1 MLKRYKDNDANNRQ
15 PIVRSTLII
24 RNACPN
30 DSGLYICLADND
42 HDTASVATYVRVNVR
57 ILNSGLKSGGYIILT
72 SCKSPK
78 LYTKHYIDKYY
89 LNSFLYQLF
98 FFISPLQ

>member
-42 HDTASVATYVRVNVR
+42 HDTASAASYIRVECKEYFVIVELEFQL
-57 ILNSGLKSGGYIILT
+57 IL
-72 SCKSPK
+72 
-78 LYTKHYIDKYY
+78 
-89 LNSFLYQLF
+89 
-98 FFISPLQ
+98 